1 MNNSSDRQVSNL
13 SPLILMSNKKKL
25 VSALKKNQNLGSFNC
40 HDDVR
45 TCQGRRRPAQS
56 GLRAQGQQGHTHK
69 LRHWLML
76 APPLFWSSLA
86 SQRITSA
93 RPRQDHDKCYFDIC
107 NSRINPIPFRQI
119 FMVSISHVSRYVTLT
134 RTWHCLRSRSPPPVS
149 RRRRQV
155 RAQDQSLRPIRGQD
169 YVRLTNQKT
178 GGWLISTLGDSSDT
192 SLHRRS
198 VQLLGV
204 VPQLN
209 VNISW

>member
-1 MNNSSDRQVSNL
+1 
-13 SPLILMSNKKKL
+13 MSNY
-25 VSALKKNQNLGSFNC
+25 KNKTWPCFEKESIWVVNC

-45 TCQGRRRPAQS
+45 TCQGRRMPAQS

-69 LRHWLML
+69 LRPWLRS

-93 RPRQDHDKCYFDIC
+93 RPRQDLDKCEYFILKLK
-107 NSRINPIPFRQI
+107 NQFLFRQI
-119 FMVSISHVSRYVTLT
+119 YMVSISHVSRYVTLT

-149 RRRRQV
+149 RRRRPV
-155 RAQDQSLRPIRGQD
+155 RTQSLRPIRGQD

-178 GGWLISTLGDSSDT
+178 GGRLISTLGDLLDT

-198 VQLLGV
+198 GKYIKAFGLSLKCKICKYIPILIKNLVSL
-204 VPQLN
+204 
-209 VNISW
+209 SRSHY